1 MFMTKVY
8 SLITQ
13 CDPNLSVKEFYDHFS
28 TCGNNSSGDVF
39 IIGDACSVG
48 TQPLA
53 AMSSIWDILHVRM
66 SVHMRM
72 LSSIIMYQC
81 VWVYVG

>member
-1 MFMTKVY
+1 MRVH
-8 SLITQ
+8 SLIAQ

-28 TCGNNSSGDVF
+28 TCNNDSSGDIF

-53 AMSSIWDILHVRM
+53 AMSSIWNILHVRT

-72 LSSIIMYQC
+72 LGSIIMYHG
-81 VWVYVG
+81 VWI